1 MNDLHIPASIEAPEI
16 KFEFSRHC
24 LALRGVSC
32 AEHPTGFYAP
42 IRASLQGYLEK
53 LPVDGRV
60 DVNIGLLYSDS
71 SSASLI
77 RALIGMLDRA
87 ARRGPSISVHW
98 LHAEDDEMVMEFG
111 IDLMEEHGSLQ
122 FNVVVAE
129 TA

>member
-1 MNDLHIPASIEAPEI
+1 MKDLHIPARNDTPEI
-16 KFEFSRHC
+16 RFEFSRHRLC
-24 LALRGVSC
+24 IYGESFPENAI
-32 AEHPTGFYAP
+32 GFYGP
-42 IRASLQGYLEK
+42 IRSRLQDYLEK

-71 SSASLI
+71 SSARLI

-87 ARRGPSISVHW
+87 ARSGPSISVHW
-98 LHAEDDEMVMEFG
+98 LLAEDDEVGMEFG